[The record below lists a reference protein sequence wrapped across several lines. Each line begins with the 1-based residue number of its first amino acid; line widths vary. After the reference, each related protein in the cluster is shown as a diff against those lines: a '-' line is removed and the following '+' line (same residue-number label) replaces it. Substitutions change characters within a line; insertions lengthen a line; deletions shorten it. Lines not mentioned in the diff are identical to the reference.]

1 MCEVCRSTPCKSACP
16 NAPKPQVM
24 GYCRM
29 CNSEL
34 RSDYTY
40 FRDTMMIFSVLVNV
54 PNFFTALPR
63 KNGQ

>member
-29 CNSEL
+29 YNQNSDLIIHISEIQ
-34 RSDYTY
+34 
-40 FRDTMMIFSVLVNV
+40 MMIFSVLVNV

>member
-1 MCEVCRSTPCKSACP
+1 MCEVCRNTPCNPMCP
-16 NAPKPQVM
+16 NAPQVLVM
-24 GYCRM
+24 GHCRA
-29 CNSEL
+29 CNAEL
-34 RSDYTY
+34 RYDYTY